1 MKLVLSSAVR
11 EHPDDLVVR
20 ESPWGRSALWLIFA
34 ALGAGSLA
42 APLLAGGWFW
52 FAPLVGAPCL
62 CAVALSA
69 RGVLRSWRGGWW
81 IVRARRD
88 GLALRLRSQLNGDL
102 PVGWANVVTI
112 EREHIKSVR
121 TERVAVQGASLDG
134 GGSSVSLRVTLE
146 LDRAVPAEVL
156 RSIER
161 ESDPKLRRR
170 THFHVRVAA
179 VERSNAVSIVWSGPS
194 LGLQPNARAALRALE
209 KLGYPVEH
217 EVRRVSVEWDRLS
230 PAEREAR
237 IDELARGGDK
247 LEAIRLWRAH
257 HGGTLVDAKRA
268 VESRGQRSAA

>member
-1 MKLVLSSAVR
+1 MKLVLSQAVR
-11 EHPDDLVVR
+11 EHHSDFVVR
-20 ESPWGRSALWLIFA
+20 ESPWGRSALWLVFA

-81 IVRARRD
+81 ILRARRD

-102 PVGWANVVTI
+102 PVGWAHVVTI
-112 EREHIKSVR
+112 EREYIKNVR
-121 TERVAVQGASLDG
+121 AERVAVRSATLDG
-134 GGSSVSLRVTLE
+134 AGSSVSVRVTLE

-156 RSIER
+156 RSIDR
-161 ESDPKLRRR
+161 EVDPKLRGR
-170 THFHVRVAA
+170 THFHVRIASA
-179 VERSNAVSIVWSGPS
+179 ERPHSLGIVWSGPS
-194 LGLQPNARAALRALE
+194 LGLRPSARATLRALE

-217 EVRRVSVEWDRLS
+217 EVRRVSVDWDRLS
-230 PAEREAR
+230 AAEREAR

-257 HGGTLVDAKRA
+257 HGGSLADAKRA
-268 VESRGQRSAA
+268 VEGRDQRSAA